1 MKTTRFLFPVFSIL
15 LAYAVSSPAFAVS
28 PEQYFKIRR
37 QSGFDPRLTFAQVE
51 ANPAAYLNRSL
62 EIKGILN
69 GTLRRD
75 QSISFMLTLDNNRT
89 VLMEAPPED
98 TDLIANV
105 NHQKLRVLVKVKE
118 AQGQNVA
125 PVTVLA
131 IAVEAEVAAREAEAI
146 RREEALRR
154 QEAERR
160 EAPSRSVRNPANMM
174 PSRNLR
180 VRRIPEVAI
189 YGPLSAEAQRV
200 YPIYRSFIANHNR
213 RLNALELDQITY
225 SILYFSERHRLDPR
239 LVVALIIAESDFRPN
254 LTSHKG
260 AMGLGQLMPD
270 EAQSYG
276 LNNPYDPYH
285 NVRAAVNL
293 LKQRLLSY
301 RERDDQPEEIL
312 TWRQIELALASYN
325 AGSGAVRRFGGIPP
339 FRETQNYVRKVVR
352 VYKELIGIKP

>member
-1 MKTTRFLFPVFSIL
+1 MKTSRFLLTVFSIL
-15 LAYAVSSPAFAVS
+15 LASLLSSRVLAVS

-37 QSGFDPRLTFAQVE
+37 QSGFDPRLTYAQVE
-51 ANPAAYLNRSL
+51 ANPAAYLNRAL

-75 QSISFMLTLDNNRT
+75 QSLSFMLTMEDNRT

-98 TDLIANV
+98 TDLIVHV
-105 NHQKLRVLVKVKE
+105 NHQKLRVLAKVKE

-125 PVTVLA
+125 PLTVLA
-131 IAVEAEVAAREAEAI
+131 IVVEAAAAAREAEAI
-146 RREEALRR
+146 RQEEEKRR
-154 QEAERR
+154 QEAARR
-160 EAPSRSVRNPANMM
+160 EAQTRSVRNPANIL

-200 YPIYRSFIANHNR
+200 YPVYRSFIANHNR
-213 RLNALELDQITY
+213 RLTPLELDQITY

-270 EAQSYG
+270 EAQAYG

-301 RERDDQPEEIL
+301 REREDQPEDAL

-339 FRETQNYVRKVVR
+339 YRETQNYVRKVIR

>member
-1 MKTTRFLFPVFSIL
+1 MKTSRFLLTVFSIL
-15 LAYAVSSPAFAVS
+15 LASLLSSRVLAVS
-28 PEQYFKIRR
+28 PEQYFNIRR
-37 QSGFDPRLTFAQVE
+37 QSGFDPRLTYAQVE
-51 ANPAAYLNRSL
+51 ANPDAYLNRAL

-75 QSISFMLTLDNNRT
+75 QSISFMLTMDDNRT

-98 TDLIANV
+98 SDLIVRV
-105 NHQKLRVLVKVKE
+105 NHQKLRVLAKVRE
-118 AQGQNVA
+118 PQGQNVA
-125 PVTVLA
+125 PLTVLA
-131 IAVEAEVAAREAEAI
+131 IVVEAEAAAREAEAI
-146 RREEALRR
+146 RREEQRRR
-154 QEAERR
+154 QEAARR
-160 EAPSRSVRNPANMM
+160 EAQTRGVRNPANIL

-200 YPIYRSFIANHNR
+200 YPVYRSFIANHNR
-213 RLNALELDQITY
+213 RLAPLELDQITY

-270 EAQSYG
+270 EAQAYG

-301 RERDDQPEEIL
+301 REREDQPEDAL

-339 FRETQNYVRKVVR
+339 YRETQNYVRKVIR

>member
-1 MKTTRFLFPVFSIL
+1 MKTSRFLLTVFSIL
-15 LAYAVSSPAFAVS
+15 LASLLSSRVLAVS

-37 QSGFDPRLTFAQVE
+37 QSGFDPRLTYAQVE
-51 ANPAAYLNRSL
+51 ANPDAYLNRAL

-75 QSISFMLTLDNNRT
+75 QSISFMLTMDDNRT

-98 TDLIANV
+98 TDLIVRV
-105 NHQKLRVLVKVKE
+105 NHQKLRVLAKVRE
-118 AQGQNVA
+118 PQGQNVA
-125 PVTVLA
+125 PLTVLA
-131 IAVEAEVAAREAEAI
+131 IVVEAEAAAREAEAI
-146 RREEALRR
+146 RREEERRR
-154 QEAERR
+154 QEAARR
-160 EAPSRSVRNPANMM
+160 EAQTRSVRNPANIL

-200 YPIYRSFIANHNR
+200 YPVYRSFIANHNR
-213 RLNALELDQITY
+213 RLTPLELDQITY

-270 EAQSYG
+270 EAQAYG

-301 RERDDQPEEIL
+301 REREDQPEDAL

-339 FRETQNYVRKVVR
+339 YRETQNYVRKVIR